1 MKTFRILG
9 MALVAVMLGFAMS
22 ACSDDDDDY
31 SKEVEKEYSRL
42 IVGKWFDFTPTS
54 SMLHVY
60 HADGTFNQ
68 IGYSPSK
75 AWRARTGNYHIEGN
89 KLIRE
94 FSDGD
99 DNSSNSYVIEVTS
112 EKFTIKAI
120 DETGDKVHHRVKE
133 SFDITGIYTFLNSAV
148 GVVPAVGK
156 TEMKLPEGIT
166 FGGKNTISI
175 EAMKGD
181 RIVEQM
187 KAFFADA
194 MFTPN
199 AKLRHTVDGTVMYKD
214 YALDGNNLSFELNK
228 GHKLNATSF
237 PDEDGDRLFII
248 IPKQEAWV
256 GGLANAIRMEN
267 PANVMTD
274 EVVAALEKEFMD
286 TFETF
291 TVVLSLSKT
300 GEYNAAEDVDP
311 YKDYPELI
319 VGKWFN
325 FTADASV
332 YTEYKTDGTCHVV
345 GYDKH
350 ASLGFMESV
359 GTYSLDGNKLT
370 TIYTLTDGSQL
381 ELTRTIEVTID
392 KFTDNKQIISGDSE
406 SSGISEKVNYRVQ
419 ESFDIKGNY
428 SYLNS
433 VARVV
438 PAEGKTAL
446 QLPEGITFQGK
457 NYIPVDAM
465 HGDRI
470 VEQMKKFFANA
481 TFAADGKLN
490 HTMDDE
496 AKVKN
501 YTLNGNN
508 LVFNLYEGSE
518 VYKVNATT
526 FPDEDGDRLFIIMP
540 KQAAWMGG
548 FVELIEKE
556 NTGLKMTE
564 AQIKELE
571 TEFLTTFETFTVI
584 LSLSKK

>member
-31 SKEVEKEYSRL
+31 LKELEKEYSRL
-42 IVGKWFDFTPTS
+42 IVGKWFNFTPEAS
-54 SMLHVY
+54 GY
-60 HADGTFNQ
+60 IDFQADGTYKEVGHNNK
-68 IGYSPSK
+68 IGWTESAGTY
-75 AWRARTGNYHIEGN
+75 RLDGNR
-89 KLIRE
+89 LI
-94 FSDGD
+94 
-99 DNSSNSYVIEVTS
+99 NTMSNSKEYSNIVEITP
-112 EKFTIKAI
+112 EKLVYKAGGNLEHPEFGEI
-120 DETGDKVHHRVKE
+120 ILYRAKE
-133 SFDITGIYTFLNSAV
+133 QFDITGKYSYLNSAV
-148 GVVPAVGK
+148 RVEAAAGK

-175 EAMKGD
+175 EAMNGD

-187 KAFFADA
+187 KSFFADA

-228 GHKLNATSF
+228 GHELNATSF

-256 GGLANAIRMEN
+256 GGLADVIRKEN
-267 PANVMTD
+267 PANVITD
-274 EVVAALEKEFMD
+274 EVVAALENEFMD

-311 YKDYPELI
+311 YKDYPQLI
-319 VGKWFN
+319 VGQWFD
-325 FTADASV
+325 FTPQSSMYLVFESDNS
-332 YTEYKTDGTCHVV
+332 YSQV
-345 GYDKH
+345 GYGV
-350 ASLGFMESV
+350 SNGWRERR
-359 GTYSLDGNKLT
+359 GTYRMEGNKLT
-370 TIYTLTDGSQL
+370 REYVEDGESVTKT
-381 ELTRTIEVTID
+381 EVIEVTAD
-392 KFTDNKQIISGDSE
+392 KFIQMRNDATGDR
-406 SSGISEKVNYRVQ
+406 VNYRVK
-419 ESFDIKGNY
+419 ESFDIAGKY
-428 SYLNS
+428 TYLNS
-433 VARVV
+433 SVRVD
-438 PAEGKTAL
+438 AEAGKTAL

-457 NYIPVDAM
+457 NSIPVEM
-465 HGDRI
+465 LHGERI
-470 VEQMKKFFANA
+470 IEASKAFFADA
-481 TFAADGKLN
+481 TFAADGKLE
-490 HTMDDE
+490 HQMGGET
-496 AKVKN
+496 KHKN
-501 YTLNGNN
+501 YTLDGNS

-518 VYKVNATT
+518 VYKVNATA

-540 KQAAWMGG
+540 KQDAWMGG

-556 NTGLKMTE
+556 NAGLKMTE

-571 TEFLTTFETFTVI
+571 TEFLTTFDTFTVI

>member
-31 SKEVEKEYSRL
+31 LKELEKEYSRL
-42 IVGKWFDFTPTS
+42 IVGKWFNFTPEA
-54 SMLHVY
+54 SMFWVY
-60 HADGTFNQ
+60 QPDGKMGIVGWDKEFGWFDTQ
-68 IGYSPSK
+68 
-75 AWRARTGNYHIEGN
+75 RTYRLEGN
-89 KLIRE
+89 KLIE
-94 FSDGD
+94 TDAVVGETKAE
-99 DNSSNSYVIEVTS
+99 IEIINGKMIVKPIYPVS
-112 EKFTIKAI
+112 GEKIHY
-120 DETGDKVHHRVKE
+120 KVNE
-133 SFDITGIYTFLNSAV
+133 QFDITGKYSYLNSAV
-148 GVVPAVGK
+148 RVVAATGK
-156 TEMKLPEGIT
+156 TEIKLPEGIT
-166 FGGKNTISI
+166 FGGKNTISV
-175 EAMKGD
+175 EALHGD

-187 KAFFADA
+187 KSFFADA

-228 GHKLNATSF
+228 GHELNATSF

-256 GGLANAIRMEN
+256 GGLADAIRKEN
-267 PANVMTD
+267 PANVITD

-311 YKDYPELI
+311 YKDYPQLI

-325 FTADASV
+325 INPDMSMFV
-332 YTEYKTDGTCHVV
+332 EYNTDGTFSQL
-345 GYDKH
+345 GYTNKKEWRDR
-350 ASLGFMESV
+350 SGRYEIN
-359 GTYSLDGNKLT
+359 GNKIIGEFLGDVNKTNITILDLT
-370 TIYTLTDGSQL
+370 NEKFIFEIEESKESTL
-381 ELTRTIEVTID
+381 
-392 KFTDNKQIISGDSE
+392 
-406 SSGISEKVNYRVQ
+406 YRVK

-428 SYLNS
+428 TYLNS
-433 VARVV
+433 AVRIVA
-438 PAEGKTAL
+438 AEGKTAL
-446 QLPEGITFQGK
+446 QLPEGILFNGQNT
-457 NYIPVDAM
+457 ISVEAL

-470 VEQMKKFFANA
+470 VEQMKKFFADA

-490 HTMDDE
+490 HTLDGE

-501 YTLNGNN
+501 YTLDGNN

-526 FPDEDGDRLFIIMP
+526 FPDEDGDRLFIIIP

-571 TEFLTTFETFTVI
+571 TEFLTTFDTFTVI